1 MSITVRYFAAVR
13 EQLGSSG
20 LLLPW
25 VDIAAHTVGEA
36 RQSLIARSPAPLYA
50 AALDLGKGLRTAC
63 NQTLCNADQALQDG
77 DEVAF
82 FPPVTGG

>member
-13 EQLGSSG
+13 EQLGSSETVV
-20 LLLPW
+20 LAET
-25 VDIAAHTVGEA
+25 AARTVGELHA
-36 RQSLIARSPAPLYA
+36 WLVGRSAVHA
-50 AALDLGKGLRTAC
+50 AALDLSKGVRTAC
-63 NQTLCNADQALQDG
+63 NQTLCTAEQALQDG

>member
-13 EQLGSSG
+13 EQLGPSETLS
-20 LLLPW
+20 W
-25 VDIAAHTVGEA
+25 ADTAARTVGEL
-36 RQSLIARSPAPLYA
+36 RLWLIGRSAAHA
-50 AALDLGKGLRTAC
+50 AALDLAKGLRTAC

>member
-1 MSITVRYFAAVR
+1 M
-13 EQLGSSG
+13 
-20 LLLPW
+20 
-25 VDIAAHTVGEA
+25 GEL
-36 RQSLIARSPAPLYA
+36 RQWLIGRSPAHA

-63 NQTLCNADQALQDG
+63 NQTLCNAEQALQDG

>member
-1 MSITVRYFAAVR
+1 MSSPVRYVAAVR
-13 EQLGSSG
+13 TQRAPSEASSWAY
-20 LLLPW
+20 P
-25 VDIAAHTVGEA
+25 AAHTVGEL
-36 RQSLIARSPAPLYA
+36 RQWLIGRSPAHA

-63 NQTLCNADQALQDG
+63 NQTLCNAEQALQDG